1 MAVAKRKNFAW
12 FNRMFEPSV
21 DFYDMLNRQAA
32 KTLEG
37 MEALDQWINDGAQ
50 KRGQVVRD
58 LERDADELKL
68 ELERKLVE
76 SFITPIDREDLY
88 DLSARLD
95 EVINA
100 AKSTVR
106 EIEALEVSANDRYL
120 QEMSQI
126 LIEGTRC
133 LMLSFAALKCDP
145 AEASQQA
152 FLARKSENRFTKVY
166 RQAMRNLFKLDDCKQ
181 ILRVKE
187 VYRSLL
193 QAAERIDVVG
203 EKLLHVIVKMT

>member
-1 MAVAKRKNFAW
+1 MAVEKDKKPPW
-12 FNRMFEPSV
+12 LKRMFEPPV
-21 DFYDMLNRQAA
+21 DFYDMLNQQAA

-37 MEALDQWINDGAQ
+37 MEALDKWINDGAYQ
-50 KRGQVVRD
+50 RGQVVRD

-68 ELERKLVE
+68 DLERKLVE
-76 SFITPIDREDLY
+76 SFVTPIDREDLY

-95 EVINA
+95 EVINC

-106 EIEALEVSANDRYL
+106 EIEALEVSADDRYL
-120 QEMSQI
+120 REMSQI
-126 LIEGTRC
+126 LVEGTRC
-133 LMLSFAALKCDP
+133 LTLSFAALKGDA

-181 ILRVKE
+181 ILRVRE

-193 QAAERIDVVG
+193 EAAERIDVVG
-203 EKLLHVIVKMT
+203 EKLSLVIVKIS

>member
-1 MAVAKRKNFAW
+1 MAVEKKNKFAW
-12 FNRMFEPSV
+12 FNRIFEPSV
-21 DFYDMLNRQAA
+21 DFYAMLNRQAA

-37 MEALDQWINDGAQ
+37 VEALGQWIADGAQ
-50 KRGQVVRD
+50 NRGQVVRD

-68 ELERKLVE
+68 DLERKLVE
-76 SFITPIDREDLY
+76 SFVTPIDREDLY
-88 DLSARLD
+88 DLSNMLD

-106 EIEALEVSANDRYL
+106 EIEALEVSADDRYM

-126 LIEGTRC
+126 LVEGTRC
-133 LMLSFAALKCDP
+133 LTLSFAALKSDP

-181 ILRVKE
+181 ILRVGE
-187 VYRSLL
+187 VYRSMLL
-193 QAAERIDVVG
+193 AAERIDVVG
-203 EKLLHVIVKMT
+203 EKLSHVVVKMT